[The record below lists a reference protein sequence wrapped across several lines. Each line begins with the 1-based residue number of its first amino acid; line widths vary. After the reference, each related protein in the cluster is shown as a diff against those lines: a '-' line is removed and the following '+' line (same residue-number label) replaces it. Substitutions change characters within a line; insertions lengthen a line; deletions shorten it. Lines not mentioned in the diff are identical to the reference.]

1 VVLLLIAGMREL
13 ILDVMATDL
22 SQLSSESG

>member
-1 VVLLLIAGMREL
+1 VVLLLISGMREW
-13 ILDVMATDL
+13 ILEGMATDL